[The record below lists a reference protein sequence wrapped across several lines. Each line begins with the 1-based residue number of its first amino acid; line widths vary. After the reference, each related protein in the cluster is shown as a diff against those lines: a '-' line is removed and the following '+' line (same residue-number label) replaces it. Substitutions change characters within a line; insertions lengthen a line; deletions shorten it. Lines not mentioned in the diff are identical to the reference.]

1 MDNGATVI
9 KLSLA
14 SVFSLSGS
22 GSRIVSLVSEWRC
35 WKWNAF
41 IMHHI
46 MGWRV
51 SVFSSPFV
59 SLDEGTK
66 VTAPIIFCGRSY
78 DTWGNTMVTS
88 GVLPDQTQPNSG
100 ICFPLEHGP

>member
-1 MDNGATVI
+1 MDHGATVI

-22 GSRIVSLVSEWRC
+22 GSRIVSLVSEWRF

-46 MGWRV
+46 MH
-51 SVFSSPFV
+51 SEFQLSLSLLV

-66 VTAPIIFCGRSY
+66 VTTPIIF
-78 DTWGNTMVTS
+78 
-88 GVLPDQTQPNSG
+88 
-100 ICFPLEHGP
+100 